1 MSTDGWMDKQ
11 NVVYT
16 YNSILFSFK
25 KEGNPVTCS
34 QMDEPWGHYAKENK
48 PVTKSQTLYD
58 STFMRYLNCDYIIE
72 TESEWL
78 PEARGRGKRGV
89 V

>member
-1 MSTDGWMDKQ
+1 MDKE
-11 NVVYT
+11 NVVYRYRYYSLKT
-16 YNSILFSFK
+16 EEISSICD
-25 KEGNPVTCS
+25 N
-34 QMDEPWGHYAKENK
+34 MDETRRHYAKENK